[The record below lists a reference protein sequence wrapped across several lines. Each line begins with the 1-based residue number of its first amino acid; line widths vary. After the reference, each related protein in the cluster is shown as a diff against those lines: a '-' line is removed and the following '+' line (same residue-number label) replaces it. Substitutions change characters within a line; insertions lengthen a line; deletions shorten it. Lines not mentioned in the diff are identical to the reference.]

1 MITSNSIVEKKES
14 LERAVQY
21 VMDSSPFYKEHFK
34 DSDVSNFQ
42 TLPFTTKEDIAEQNE
57 LFCCVEKSNVA
68 EYVTT
73 SGTSGEPITIFL
85 TKNDLDRLAENERA
99 SLSLMNGSDA
109 DIYQLLTTIDKQFMA
124 GIAYY
129 LGVQKMNAG
138 IIRQG
143 PGAIAAQ
150 WDSILKYKPTKLIA
164 VPSFIILLL
173 DYADKNGIDYNQ
185 TSIDSIVC
193 IGESIRDNSFNHNL
207 IGRKITSKWDVK
219 LFSTYASTEM
229 ATAFSECKM
238 QNGGHLNED
247 LLHLEVLRDD
257 NTPVDNGEEGEIVI
271 TTLGVEGTP
280 LIRYRT
286 GDIAKF
292 WSDKCACGSSSSR
305 IGPIIGRKSQLIKF
319 KGTSIYPQSIYNVL
333 MSFDQIDLYH
343 ILVDQIDMTTINL
356 KILLSEKEVDSALM
370 SDILMKLKTKLKVAP
385 ELLLVSEK
393 ELKQR
398 IINPN
403 KRKPNYIT
411 FI

>member
-1 MITSNSIVEKKES
+1 MITSNSILEKNAS
-14 LERAVQY
+14 LEEMIQY
-21 VMDSSPFYKEHFK
+21 VMSNSPFYQDHFK
-34 DSDVSNFQ
+34 DANVGDFES
-42 TLPFTTKEDIAEQNE
+42 LPFTTKEDVAAQNE
-57 LFCCVEKSNVA
+57 RFCCVEMSKIA

-73 SGTSGEPITIFL
+73 SGTSGEPITIYL
-85 TKNDLDRLAENERA
+85 TKNDLERLAENERA
-99 SLSLMNGSDA
+99 SLTLMNGSEGDL
-109 DIYQLLTTIDKQFMA
+109 YQLLTTVDKQFMA

-143 PGAIAAQ
+143 PGAISAQ

-164 VPSFIILLL
+164 VPSFILLLL
-173 DYADKNGIDYNQ
+173 DYADKNGIDYNK
-185 TSIDSIVC
+185 TSIDSIIC
-193 IGESIRDNSFNHNL
+193 IGESIRDNSFNYNL
-207 IGRKITSKWDVK
+207 IGSKITSKWDVK

-238 QNGGHLNED
+238 QNGGHLNKE
-247 LLHLEVLRDD
+247 LLHLEVLREDD
-257 NTPVDNGEEGEIVI
+257 THVSNGEEGEIVI

-292 WSDKCACGSSSSR
+292 WSDKCKCESSSPR

-333 MSFDQIDLYH
+333 MSFDKIDLYH
-343 ILVDQIDMTTINL
+343 ILVDQIDMTAINL
-356 KILLSEKEVDSALM
+356 KILLSEKEVDVDLSKEL
-370 SDILMKLKTKLKVAP
+370 LLKLKTKLKVAP
-385 ELLLVSEK
+385 ELLLVPEK
-393 ELKQR
+393 ELKKH
-398 IINPN
+398 IINPG

-411 FI
+411 FL